1 MKLVTVENFE
11 LKVADEALLVKP
23 IRRLWN
29 ADRSGKKEVFYQ
41 QMSYLFFMTD
51 PRSNYSYLVEE
62 EDRHKAIV
70 EQEGL
75 PLYFK
80 PSDLLVSAMEVYQ
93 KLVITSSTKLLEST
107 RVAVDALSE
116 ELKSTKERLSER
128 TDKGAAVFKANDIMG
143 SLEKVLKFIPQLQDL
158 ERKVASEIQDNTKA
172 RGGQKALFEDG
183 IDGFMNQ

>member
-1 MKLVTVENFE
+1 
-11 LKVADEALLVKP
+11 
-23 IRRLWN
+23 
-29 ADRSGKKEVFYQ
+29 
-41 QMSYLFFMTD
+41 MSYLFFMVD

-75 PLYFK
+75 PADFK
-80 PSDLLVSAMEVYQ
+80 PSDLLESAMEIYR

-116 ELKSTKERLSER
+116 ELRSTKDRLSER

-143 SLEKVLKFIPQLQDL
+143 SLEKVLKFIPQLQEL
-158 ERKVASEIQDNTKA
+158 ERKVASEIQDSTKA

-183 IDGFMNQ
+183 IDGFMTQ